1 MTQGIR
7 AFTIDTF
14 NANLA
19 SREKTGNVEFRRT
32 VMAMTCAAF
41 DISIASAATHYNH
54 ALKLAKETNPSAVE
68 GLGRSE
74 DKKGGRKP
82 IHTVDVVK
90 VKTGEL
96 VVAGVSKAKADAL
109 VLAASAKG
117 KVKLMIKLDE
127 PVAETATA
135 EVTTEVATA

>member
-1 MTQGIR
+1 MTIGIR
-7 AFTIDTF
+7 AFAIDTF

-54 ALKLAKETNPSAVE
+54 ALKLAKESNAAAVE

-82 IHTVDVVK
+82 IHTVDVIK

-127 PVAETATA
+127 VVETATA